1 MNLLERLYDR
11 VIGRRVF
18 AARVDVLCDHFAQL
32 IPPAAR
38 VLDVGCGNGLLARRI
53 SQRRPDLSL
62 HGIDVLIQPECD
74 MPVEK
79 YDGRVI
85 PHPDGSFDV
94 VLFVDIL
101 HHADDPMALLREGRR
116 VARKA
121 ILIKDHPKDGFLAGP
136 TLRFMDWVANA
147 RFGIP
152 LPFHFWPRQRWLE
165 AFRELGVSVGVWDT
179 KLGLYRPAG
188 WLFDRGLHFIARLD
202 VPAQEPAQVTV
213 SETIRPL
220 TPAVLVT

>member
-11 VIGRRVF
+11 TVGRRVF
-18 AARVDVLCDHFAQL
+18 GARVTILCDRLAQL
-32 IPPAAR
+32 IPPGAS

-53 SQRRPDLSL
+53 QEKRPDVNLS
-62 HGIDVLIQPECD
+62 GIDVLVQSECYI
-74 MPVEK
+74 PVEK

-85 PHPDGSFDV
+85 PYPDASFDV

-101 HHADDPMALLREGRR
+101 HHADDPMALLREARR
-116 VARKA
+116 VARRA

-152 LPFHFWPRQRWLE
+152 LPYNFWPQQRWLE
-165 AFRELGVSVGVWDT
+165 AFRELGVTVGVWDA
-179 KLGLYRPAG
+179 KLGLYWPCG

-202 VPAQEPAQVTV
+202 VPAAVPAAGTAP
-213 SETIRPL
+213 SAAL
-220 TPAVLVT
+220 TA